1 MCCFPPLD
9 HIPRHV
15 EIVPWLIDS
24 KKSTK
29 LPFFFCKARL
39 VLTDGLINT
48 NQRTMKLYNL
58 FILTILC
65 TLNLAKNVDNKV
77 DNSRHLIHLS
87 PSTIHKSLSKRDVDH
102 HDSIVTDIDKS
113 SSIFNTY
120 LRDIPLL
127 YENLSDIDN
136 EIILFSITDYDIHKL
151 NYKIWEYPRVIHP
164 DMAPIEK
171 DTLARKNIIDFI
183 NDYVVNLQNDVNVE
197 RGNNL
202 KNILI
207 WLENKGNFEMPLSL
221 VNENGK
227 NLEISKKTIGNDK
240 TQLLMD
246 NGHQIVTVDL
256 IYNGYRNGV
265 VFVING
271 CFDKKVWI

>member
-1 MCCFPPLD
+1 MYSQSLELN
-9 HIPRHV
+9 HQ
-15 EIVPWLIDS
+15 
-24 KKSTK
+24 T
-29 LPFFFCKARL
+29 
-39 VLTDGLINT
+39 
-48 NQRTMKLYNL
+48 TMKLYNL
-58 FILTILC
+58 LIFAILC
-65 TLNLAKNVDNKV
+65 ALNLAKNVDSKV
-77 DNSRHLIHLS
+77 DNSRHLINIS
-87 PSTIHKSLSKRDVDH
+87 PSTIHKSLSKRDVNH
-102 HDSIVTDIDKS
+102 HDSIATDIDKS

-136 EIILFSITDYDIHKL
+136 EIILFSIPDYDIYKL
-151 NYKIWEYPRVIHP
+151 NYNIWQYPRVIDP
-164 DMAPIEK
+164 DMTPIEK
-171 DTLARKNIIDFI
+171 ETLARENIIDFI

-197 RGNNL
+197 RGNTL

-227 NLEISKKTIGNDK
+227 NLKISKKMISNDK

-246 NGHQIVTVDL
+246 NGHQIMTVDL
-256 IYNGYRNGV
+256 IYNGYSNGV